1 MKNNQKILDEFGKKL
16 IDNYADDINY
26 HNEITNVKEVLESN
40 RMIKKLINN
49 VKEFEILNNQIY
61 IGNDTFLIIYDFH
74 LKILKNEEIG
84 VFFKKNLIIIYYYNQ
99 KVMKKEKMFM

>member
-1 MKNNQKILDEFGKKL
+1 
-16 IDNYADDINY
+16 
-26 HNEITNVKEVLESN
+26 
-40 RMIKKLINN
+40 MIKKCVINN

-84 VFFKKNLIIIYYYNQ
+84 VFF
-99 KVMKKEKMFM
+99 